1 MKIKVLKTTK
11 AATCKLGISTTTY
24 KAGETYDIY
33 DELAKVFIKQGWGE
47 NPDNTKKIEKP
58 KIDDAE
64 AKAKAKA
71 ADKAKRKSILEAKIE
86 NKSIEESPENK
97 KKNK

>member
-11 AATCKLGISTTTY
+11 AATCELGISTTTY
-24 KAGETYDIY
+24 KAGETYDIF

-58 KIDDAE
+58 KIDDA
-64 AKAKAKA
+64 KAKAKA
-71 ADKAKRKSILEAKIE
+71 ADKAKRKAILEAKIE
-86 NKSIEESPENK
+86 NKAIEEAPENK
-97 KKNK
+97 KRGK

>member
-11 AATCKLGISTTTY
+11 AATCELGISTTTY

-33 DELAKVFIKQGWGE
+33 DELAKVFIKEGWGE

-58 KIDDAE
+58 KIDDVKI
-64 AKAKAKA
+64 KAKNKVKTKA
-71 ADKAKRKSILEAKIE
+71 TLEAKIE
-86 NKSIEESPENK
+86 NKAIEEAPENK
-97 KKNK
+97 NKGK